1 MNPAALWDSLLGN
14 QRHNSRTVTVCR
26 SWQYWKRHPFI
37 ITSSPQDSGR
47 LTHDWLTGCP
57 SRHILFFLHS
67 LLWSLGSVLSTQA
80 LSPHRVSCLS
90 RLFSTIWRN
99 IPHELESFPD
109 MYTGT
114 SKSALIG
121 PFISTEPRGSL
132 ANKRAT
138 LGRTLCC
145 TSHCI
150 ARSSGF
156 SHCYWCSTVH
166 LSLSA
171 PVYLP
176 FIHLFILQLLIEQEH
191 ARVGWSER
199 IALKHVY
206 YHMWNRS
213 PVQVQCMRQGA
224 QGWCT
229 EGWDGEGGRKE
240 GREGE
245 HMYTNGWFMWLY
257 GKNHYNIVK

>member
-114 SKSALIG
+114 SICFDWTLYKHWATWQFGQQKSHPWQNALLHK
-121 PFISTEPRGSL
+121 SL
-132 ANKRAT
+132 
-138 LGRTLCC
+138 
-145 TSHCI
+145 HC
-150 ARSSGF
+150 
-156 SHCYWCSTVH
+156 
-166 LSLSA
+166 
-171 PVYLP
+171 
-176 FIHLFILQLLIEQEH
+176 
-191 ARVGWSER
+191 
-199 IALKHVY
+199 
-206 YHMWNRS
+206 
-213 PVQVQCMRQGA
+213 
-224 QGWCT
+224 
-229 EGWDGEGGRKE
+229 
-240 GREGE
+240 
-245 HMYTNGWFMWLY
+245 
-257 GKNHYNIVK
+257 